1 MDLKYRN
8 TKGVHI
14 RSEWTDKNTL
24 GVHIRSYG
32 QIK

>member
-14 RSEWTDKNTL
+14 RSISFDKNTK
-24 GVHIRSYG
+24 GVHILS
-32 QIK
+32 